1 MCLLSVIPKSETMTA
16 DTGQVAVS
24 EVGAVDALYRDHAA
38 GALRLAYL
46 IVGDRARAEDL
57 VHEAF
62 VRLLGRLRTIRDPQA
77 LRGYLNRSVV
87 NLAKNHHRAEST
99 RRRFLATQSGRPD
112 VVTTLPDVGERY
124 EMHRLLLALPYRQ
137 RVAIVLRYCE
147 DLPEAVVA
155 DFLGVSAKA
164 VRSLVGRGLATLR
177 NEGKTDG

>member
-1 MCLLSVIPKSETMTA
+1 M
-16 DTGQVAVS
+16 
-24 EVGAVDALYRDHAA
+24 
-38 GALRLAYL
+38 
-46 IVGDRARAEDL
+46 
-57 VHEAF
+57 
-62 VRLLGRLRTIRDPQA
+62 
-77 LRGYLNRSVV
+77 
-87 NLAKNHHRAEST
+87 
-99 RRRFLATQSGRPD
+99 
-112 VVTTLPDVGERY
+112 GERD